1 MRTANIGIGV
11 DPLMSAYGGK
21 RTLLPHRKMSAHTQS
36 GHRLVKRQAQFKDP
50 GGVSFDLSGDRESS

>member
-11 DPLMSAYGGK
+11 GPLMSAFGGK
-21 RTLLPHRKMSAHTQS
+21 ADIAPTRKMSANTQS

-50 GGVSFDLSGDRESS
+50 AGVSFDLSGDRKSS